1 MIGVYTIDES
11 RINEM
16 KSAGRFMVVKMFL
29 TIYALFIIAILL
41 SKDEDKLTS
50 AVISTV
56 VIAVLFLIFIIITFF
71 VKSPVYNTVI
81 EVTDQGLV
89 RTGHELLTVRLK
101 FNEIDKMIPK
111 GNGTILIRKGLNSRF
126 SLYFSKQAYIN
137 EYDILF
143 IPLAMDNYEKLLR
156 YIEQKIE

>member
-1 MIGVYTIDES
+1 MIGVYTIDKS

-29 TIYALFIIAILL
+29 TIYALFIIAVLL

-50 AVISTV
+50 AVILTV
-56 VIAVLFLIFIIITFF
+56 TIAVSFLIFMIATFF
-71 VKSPVYNTVI
+71 VKSSIYNTVI

-89 RTGHELLTVRLK
+89 RTGQELLTVRLK

-111 GNGTILIRKGLNSRF
+111 GNGTILIRKGLNSRLA
-126 SLYFSKQAYIN
+126 LYFSKQAYIN
-137 EYDILF
+137 EFDVLF
-143 IPLAMDNYEKLLR
+143 IPLAIENYENLLR